1 MTAGLKRKLFV
12 AVHDEQARQS
22 PRSVSVTLE
31 AANPAIGQI
40 HPGKVDAT
48 TEDDLRRQVAEDEAA
63 AMQDVAAYVRRIRK
77 RMGMTQRDFAVRIN
91 VSVDTL
97 RHWEKGKR
105 LPEGPAKALLRILD
119 KVPEIALAALD

>member
-1 MTAGLKRKLFV
+1 MAMKGGATSFVRHVARKAAAGRIDTRK
-12 AVHDEQARQS
+12 A
-22 PRSVSVTLE
+22 
-31 AANPAIGQI
+31 
-40 HPGKVDAT
+40 DAT
-48 TEDDLRRQVAEDEAA
+48 TEKAIRRQVAEDEAA

-119 KVPEIALAALD
+119 RVPEIALAALD

>member
-1 MTAGLKRKLFV
+1 MAIKGGATSFV
-12 AVHDEQARQS
+12 RHV
-22 PRSVSVTLE
+22 VGK
-31 AANPAIGQI
+31 AASGRIDTS
-40 HPGKVDAT
+40 KVDAT
-48 TEDDLRRQVAEDEAA
+48 TEEAIRRQVAEDEAA